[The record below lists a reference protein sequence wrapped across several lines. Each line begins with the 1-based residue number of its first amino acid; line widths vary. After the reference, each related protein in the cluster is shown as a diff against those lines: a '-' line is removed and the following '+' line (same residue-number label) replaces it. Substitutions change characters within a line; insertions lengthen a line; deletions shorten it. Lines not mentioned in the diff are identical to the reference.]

1 MINLSNIMNSVEQEK
16 IALEKATSILMAVHD
31 AAHHSPNNPK
41 CYEGAIYAAEDI
53 VSNTVVMLE
62 VLRDGISNH
71 LQAERKNIT
80 NEKGGTK

>member
-41 CYEGAIYAAEDI
+41 CYEGAIYAA
-53 VSNTVVMLE
+53 
-62 VLRDGISNH
+62 
-71 LQAERKNIT
+71 
-80 NEKGGTK
+80 